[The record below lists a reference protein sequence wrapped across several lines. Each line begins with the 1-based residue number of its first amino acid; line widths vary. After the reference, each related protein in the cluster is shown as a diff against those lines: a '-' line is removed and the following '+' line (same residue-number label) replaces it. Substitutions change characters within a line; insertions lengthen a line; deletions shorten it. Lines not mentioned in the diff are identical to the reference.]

1 MDNNLL
7 LLMKEYLPTW
17 VISGSIL
24 ILIILFLFKK
34 FREAFVN
41 IPIFK
46 IFKRKKITAQDL
58 VNHQFFVF
66 IDYMEKYKID
76 RMEFGDPGRTK
87 IFRDYF
93 KIRCRTFHT
102 STKHLI
108 GEEILDLN
116 PAEIKVKIFE
126 TLYSSISESNKLM
139 LDQCSN
145 DEERFIV
152 NFIVEKFAAHA
163 DSSIEAFKEV
173 IETIFDS
180 GYESSNNFE
189 RLNSMLNI
197 FLFVFVSTFAESE
210 KVLHKVNGNV
220 SGKHYK
226 GLTLA

>member
-1 MDNNLL
+1 MNNDLL
-7 LLMKEYLPTW
+7 LLMKEYLPAW
-17 VISGSIL
+17 VISGIIL
-24 ILIILFLFKK
+24 ILVILFLFKK
-34 FREAFVN
+34 IRETFVN
-41 IPIFK
+41 LPIFK
-46 IFKRKKITAQDL
+46 GFKHKKISAQDL
-58 VNHQFFVF
+58 MNHQFFIF

-93 KIRCRTFHT
+93 KLRCRTFH
-102 STKHLI
+102 SNTKNLI
-108 GEEILDLN
+108 GEEILRLN
-116 PAEIKVKIFE
+116 PAEIKVKIFD
-126 TLYSSISESNKLM
+126 TLYLSMSETNKLM

-152 NFIVEKFAAHA
+152 NFIVEKFATHA
-163 DSSIEAFKEV
+163 DSSVEAFKEV

-180 GYESSNNFE
+180 GYESNNNLE

-210 KVLHKVNGNV
+210 KVLYKVNGDV

-226 GLTLA
+226 GLTLK